1 MASGAAGDLSQA
13 HLSCAHFSIDKVPL
27 YGLGYRIITLDGDAR
42 YWIFFSNIQYTEIFQ
57 LIVADCR
64 CRYRYSHIHQDC
76 PALELTFL
84 FCARKIC
91 SA

>member
-42 YWIFFSNIQYTEIFQ
+42 YWILFFQYP
-57 LIVADCR
+57 
-64 CRYRYSHIHQDC
+64 IHRNLPTHC
-76 PALELTFL
+76 G
-84 FCARKIC
+84 
-91 SA
+91 

>member
-42 YWIFFSNIQYTEIFQ
+42 YWIFFFQYP
-57 LIVADCR
+57 
-64 CRYRYSHIHQDC
+64 IH
-76 PALELTFL
+76 
-84 FCARKIC
+84 
-91 SA
+91 